1 MPFFVYILQ
10 SEKHSRF
17 YTGMSSDPEKRLFF
31 HNQGLN
37 RSTRLMIIVYHTIP
51 YYTVSVIYSS
61 LNLVFTFETMLT
73 EPLPLQLSGSQI
85 PADSG

>member
-37 RSTRLMIIVYHTIP
+37 RSTRLGIP
-51 YYTVSVIYSS
+51 WKKVWQSQAFSNKTAA
-61 LNLVFTFETMLT
+61 F
-73 EPLPLQLSGSQI
+73 QLERRIKKRGAGRFLEELS
-85 PADSG
+85 A